1 MFLWGEALNNACTSY
16 EKGEREKDE
25 DLLPRP
31 CVSAVAPA
39 ADLSGVL
46 AGSLSRDR
54 RKEITMKRY
63 FYIAA
68 FMFLG
73 FLVSLLVHAA
83 VEIPTLAIIMAD
95 PDEMADN
102 YLWQH

>member
-1 MFLWGEALNNACTSY
+1 
-16 EKGEREKDE
+16 
-25 DLLPRP
+25 
-31 CVSAVAPA
+31 
-39 ADLSGVL
+39 
-46 AGSLSRDR
+46 
-54 RKEITMKRY
+54 MKRY